1 MLKERRE
8 AARQVVDA
16 LIALED
22 AIDEALT
29 ASGAFNAV
37 LPAARKTAG
46 VAASMG
52 QQAFER
58 AVAVHA
64 ALADARREIVET
76 HQLLDET
83 KHQMGL
89 DEFFPFG
96 DTRPK
101 PPAPTGLRSVDTGD
115 NIAA

>member
-1 MLKERRE
+1 MLKERRD

-16 LIALED
+16 LTTLED

-29 ASGAFNAV
+29 ASGAFNSI
-37 LPAARKTAG
+37 LPSARKAAR
-46 VAASMG
+46 VAAAMG
-52 QQAFER
+52 QPAFER

-64 ALADARREIVET
+64 SLANARREIIET

-83 KHQMGL
+83 RHQMGL
-89 DEFFPFG
+89 DDFFPFG

-101 PPAPTGLRSVDTGD
+101 PPAPTGLRSVDSD
-115 NIAA
+115 DSIAA